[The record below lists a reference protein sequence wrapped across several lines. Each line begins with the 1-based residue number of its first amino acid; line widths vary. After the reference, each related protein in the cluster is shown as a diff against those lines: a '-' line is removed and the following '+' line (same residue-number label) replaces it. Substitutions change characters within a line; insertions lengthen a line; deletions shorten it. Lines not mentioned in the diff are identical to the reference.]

1 MHIGDSEHLDFVPAA
16 ALGMGAVL
24 IDRDARDAAPS
35 IAGRTARISSLAS
48 VPELA
53 QVFGLS

>member
-1 MHIGDSEHLDFVPAA
+1 
-16 ALGMGAVL
+16 MGAVL